1 MPSLN
6 IKDYMLLALGLII
19 AGMWWSNSEL
29 ETALD
34 GMTMERDNALI
45 KIGTHLANETT
56 LKASIS
62 SQNVEI
68 ESLEIDRVKNVKEL
82 EEWKNKPPKVK
93 YEVVY
98 KEFKGASNDCND
110 TKIFLDSISDINF
123 NSL

>member
-34 GMTMERDNALI
+34 DMTTARDNALI
-45 KIGTHLANETT
+45 KIGIHLANETT

-62 SQNVEI
+62 SQNKKI
-68 ESLEIDRVKNVKEL
+68 KTLEIDRAKNVKEL

-93 YEVVY
+93 YQVVY

-110 TKIFLDSISDINF
+110 TKNFLDSISDIKF